1 MIYVRD
7 NPLFDRLTFT
17 IFIFKDINNEYVF
30 LVYPNLLISESTIS
44 ALSIKYDK
52 EPQRAMR
59 DSTTNVESVSIF
71 YRNKSFFNPLLLSL
85 SWPCFTLRRSCLPK
99 VWLFNLHIQLFTFK
113 RIPTAPVPQHS
124 VLCEECEEFTA
135 QTVR

>member
-1 MIYVRD
+1 MSYLVIYVRD

-85 SWPCFTLRRSCLPK
+85 S
-99 VWLFNLHIQLFTFK
+99 
-113 RIPTAPVPQHS
+113 
-124 VLCEECEEFTA
+124 
-135 QTVR
+135 

>member
-52 EPQRAMR
+52 DPQRAMR
-59 DSTTNVESVSIF
+59 EQQPMWKMKIIF
-71 YRNKSFFNPLLLSL
+71 YRNKHIFNPLFLSL

-113 RIPTAPVPQHS
+113 RIPTAPVPQRS
-124 VLCEECEEFTA
+124 LLCEECEEFTA
-135 QTVR
+135 

>member
-1 MIYVRD
+1 MSYLVIYVRD

-52 EPQRAMR
+52 DPQRAMR
-59 DSTTNVESVSIF
+59 EQQPMWKMKIIF
-71 YRNKSFFNPLLLSL
+71 LSKQTYL
-85 SWPCFTLRRSCLPK
+85 QSPF
-99 VWLFNLHIQLFTFK
+99 
-113 RIPTAPVPQHS
+113 S
-124 VLCEECEEFTA
+124 VLVLTVLYSKKKLPPQGLAFQFTYSA
-135 QTVR
+135 IHFQTYSHSSCATT

>member
-1 MIYVRD
+1 MSYLVIYVRD

-59 DSTTNVESVSIF
+59 DSTTNVENDSNF
-71 YRNKSFFNPLLLSL
+71 LSKQMFL
-85 SWPCFTLRRSCLPK
+85 QSPS
-99 VWLFNLHIQLFTFK
+99 
-113 RIPTAPVPQHS
+113 S
-124 VLCEECEEFTA
+124 VLVLTVLYSKKKLPPQGLAFQFTYSA
-135 QTVR
+135 IHFQTYSHCSCATT

>member
-1 MIYVRD
+1 MSYLVIYVRD

-59 DSTTNVESVSIF
+59 DSTTNVENENNFFIETNISSIP
-71 YRNKSFFNPLLLSL
+71 FFCPCPDRALL
-85 SWPCFTLRRSCLPK
+85 
-99 VWLFNLHIQLFTFK
+99 
-113 RIPTAPVPQHS
+113 
-124 VLCEECEEFTA
+124 
-135 QTVR
+135 